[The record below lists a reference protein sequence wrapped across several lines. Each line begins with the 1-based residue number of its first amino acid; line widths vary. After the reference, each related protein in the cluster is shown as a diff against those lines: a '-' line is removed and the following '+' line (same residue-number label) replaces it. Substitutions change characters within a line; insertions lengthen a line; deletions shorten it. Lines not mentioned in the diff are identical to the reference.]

1 MRGEHFE
8 IKNRME
14 AFYNMPGG
22 AFGCRRAVRISYKQ
36 QYETV
41 RGTQAAASFSAGL
54 AFPVVWTLLF
64 AMMGIASYIIIMSG
78 GRGGFPER
86 NAEVRSAIILYG
98 LQLAVNFC
106 WPLLFFNMK
115 MYLAAF
121 MWLLLLWVMIVT
133 MFFSFY
139 RLSKTAGYLV
149 VPYVLWVTFAGY
161 LNLGIYFLN

>member
-1 MRGEHFE
+1 
-8 IKNRME
+8 
-14 AFYNMPGG
+14 MPGG

-41 RGTQAAASFSAGL
+41 RGTQAAASSPPAWL
-54 AFPVVWTLLF
+54 FPVVWTLLF

-121 MWLLLLWVMIVT
+121 MWLLLLWLMIVT

>member
-1 MRGEHFE
+1 MSILKSKIEWKLFIICLAVPLAVGGLS
-8 IKNRME
+8 
-14 AFYNMPGG
+14 AFLTNSSM
-22 AFGCRRAVRISYKQ
+22 KQ
-36 QYETV
+36 FAELRQPPLSPP
-41 RGTQAAASFSAGL
+41 AWL
-54 AFPVVWTLLF
+54 FPVVWTLLF

-86 NAEVRSAIILYG
+86 NAEVHSAIILYG